1 MNIELNDNFRGRCL
15 VAMPST
21 KDDIFHQSVIY
32 ITEHNTIGGA
42 IGVIINKNLTDTH
55 KELTPLGLHDYPS
68 QWQNVPLYLGGPV
81 ELTSGF
87 VLHEV
92 AESNNLMLTGNRKKI
107 QQLAD
112 DEQVKPLI
120 LTAGYCIWETLQ
132 LEREVRFNNW
142 LVLDDV
148 ANYLLNKVEPSKRYD
163 VALKLAGID
172 NLATFDFRGA
182 GNA

>member
-15 VAMPST
+15 VAMPSMR
-21 KDDIFHQSVIY
+21 DDIFKQSVIY
-32 ITEHNTIGGA
+32 LTEHSTIGGA
-42 IGVIINKNLTDTH
+42 VGVMINKSLSGSHQD
-55 KELTPLGLHDYPS
+55 LTPLGLKDYPE
-68 QWQNVPLYLGGPV
+68 QWHDVPLYLGGPV

-92 AESNNLMLTGNRKKI
+92 ADSDNLVLTGSQKKI
-107 QQLAD
+107 QQLVAD
-112 DEQVKPLI
+112 KQTKPVI

-142 LVLDDV
+142 LVLDNV
-148 ANYLLNKVEPSKRYD
+148 AEYLLQKIEPAKRYE
-163 VALKLAGID
+163 VALKLAGVD
-172 NLATFDFRGA
+172 SLATFDFGSS